1 MNTFEVV
8 MLKTD
13 TNVVPVKYAVV
24 ECTIG
29 STLAASYV
37 WLKCISYGM
46 STKEDIVSYGQEP
59 DSSLLKG
66 IPGEYV
72 VTSLDKVSPYSRRTD
87 ISTCSSSVIKFEILK
102 LSIFLTFTLK
112 LYLL

>member
-29 STLAASYV
+29 STLANSFV
-37 WLKCISYGM
+37 WLKCIAYGM
-46 STKEDIVSYGQEP
+46 ATKEDVVSYGREP
-59 DSSLLKG
+59 DSSLLQG
-66 IPGEYV
+66 TPGEYT

-87 ISTCSSSVIKFEILK
+87 V
-102 LSIFLTFTLK
+102 SIPFATVNIG
-112 LYLL
+112 